1 MAEKTNE
8 KAEHLVTIKKQHIEY
23 AVHALEYFNKNNPDQ
38 LVAEIIYH
46 LRSAINAET
55 KEDKA

>member
-1 MAEKTNE
+1 MSD
-8 KAEHLVTIKKQHIEY
+8 LVTIKKQHIEY

-46 LRSAINAET
+46 LRYAINAET